1 MRILNVHERTLP
13 APIAAVGALLDR
25 LASADDGLWPHEKWI
40 PMRLDRALAVGAR
53 GGHGPVR
60 YRVAEHV
67 RGRRVV
73 FEFEPTG
80 LVGGLRGQHRFEAGT
95 VDGGALLRH
104 VIEGE
109 ASPGTALKWLLFVR
123 ALHDALIE
131 DAFDKVELGLTGA
144 VRAPARWSPWVR
156 FLRRVGPRG

>member
-1 MRILNVHERTLP
+1 MRILNVHERTFP
-13 APIAAVGALLDR
+13 ASIAAVGALLDR
-25 LASADDGLWPHEKWI
+25 LASTDDGLWPHERWI

-67 RGRRVV
+67 RGRQVV
-73 FEFEPTG
+73 FEFEPRG
-80 LVGGLRGQHRFEAGT
+80 LVAGLRGKHRFEAEP
-95 VDGGALLRH
+95 VEGGARLRH
-104 VIEGE
+104 VIDGE

-144 VRAPARWSPWVR
+144 VRSPARWSPWVR
-156 FLRRVGPRG
+156 LLRRVAPRG